1 MKYGILTVLIIFSI
15 NSYAQKLKIG
25 YTYED
30 YIFAS
35 LKETKALQDTL
46 TAQQQR
52 FQAKNEAKNK
62 IYQDKYAEYQAMMKD
77 VASLTTE
84 QLNGKLKELQG
95 MKEEMEK
102 EQTQFQTDYQTNAAK
117 VVSEIRQ
124 KIQKA
129 TNEIAKAKGYTYV
142 VRRNFDNN
150 AGESNPVLLYT
161 ADNGADDLSMDVI
174 TKLGSV
180 PIKKQ

>member
-1 MKYGILTVLIIFSI
+1 MKYSILTVFILLSI
-15 NSYAQKLKIG
+15 TSYAQKLKIG

-35 LKETKALQDTL
+35 LKETKALQDSL

-52 FQAKNEAKNK
+52 FQAKNEAKVK
-62 IYQDKYAEYQAMMKD
+62 VYQDKYAEYQEMMKN
-77 VASLTTE
+77 VANLTSE
-84 QLNGKLKELQG
+84 QLNAKLKEVQG
-95 MKEEMEK
+95 MKAEIEK
-102 EQTQFQTDYQTNAAK
+102 EQTQFQTDYQANAAK
-117 VVSEIRQ
+117 IINEIRQ

-129 TNEIAKAKGYTYV
+129 TNEVAKAKGYTYV
-142 VRRNFDNN
+142 VRRNFDGN

-161 ADNGADDLSMDVI
+161 SDNGADDLSMDVI

-180 PIKKQ
+180 PAKK